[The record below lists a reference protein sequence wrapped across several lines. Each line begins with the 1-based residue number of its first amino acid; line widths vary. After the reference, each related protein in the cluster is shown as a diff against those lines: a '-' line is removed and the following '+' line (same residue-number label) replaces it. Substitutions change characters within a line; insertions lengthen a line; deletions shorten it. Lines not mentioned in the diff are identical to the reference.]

1 MAATARRVSA
11 NAKVWTVCLT
21 ASNGV
26 YTFPTSHFTSCM
38 QNMGQAVY
46 ESSKMLLSG
55 KETPCS
61 FSSIQIGSH
70 NAHLF
75 LARLGVLDV
84 GLCIAVLQWE
94 TSL

>member
-11 NAKVWTVCLT
+11 SAKVWTVCLT

-46 ESSKMLLSG
+46 ESSKMLMRT
-55 KETPCS
+55 KEILYS
-61 FSSIQIGSH
+61 FSSLQIESR
-70 NAHLF
+70 NAHLV
-75 LARLGVLDV
+75 LARLGVMDV
-84 GLCIAVLQWE
+84 GLCIAVL
-94 TSL
+94 SPYFVS